1 MIDELKL
8 ALEARLPHVYL
19 SAEEASRQRIFLR
32 KFLNI
37 GLNYFLSFFSFFV
50 RHILKRQEPPFFP
63 SAFYSRTTCG
73 YSGVCA
79 PSQRVLFFRYF
90 SPFHLLD
97 GYAVL
102 HVADA
107 CAFTRHALSD
117 LPPLTPFVQTS
128 LRAACSQ
135 WTSLATY
142 AVRRVSFGGT
152 KAERATKNRPRRVDP
167 GFVMFA
173 CFWTSFQFCSGVPCC
188 KLKNYPYVRIA
199 RLSLTSPALGLH
211 WLHSV

>member
-37 GLNYFLSFFSFFV
+37 GLNYYFFFREAHFKTTRATFFSLSFLQSHDV
-50 RHILKRQEPPFFP
+50 RLFRSVRPFAACVIFP
-63 SAFYSRTTCG
+63 
-73 YSGVCA
+73 
-79 PSQRVLFFRYF
+79 
-90 SPFHLLD
+90 LLLPVSLI

-107 CAFTRHALSD
+107 CTFTRHALSD